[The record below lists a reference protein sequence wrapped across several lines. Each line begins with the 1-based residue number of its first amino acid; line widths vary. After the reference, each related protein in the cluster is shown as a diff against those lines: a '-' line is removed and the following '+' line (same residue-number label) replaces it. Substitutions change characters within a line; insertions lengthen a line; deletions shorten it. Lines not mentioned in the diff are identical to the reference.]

1 MRFFSSLL
9 ILGAI
14 AYVAGFFV
22 FLSDVTGKP
31 PAPTRADAIVVLT
44 GGEMRLDAATTLLEE
59 GFGKRLLI
67 SGVDPATTKADLK
80 RVSHGGAH
88 FDCCTDLG
96 FIAADTHGN
105 AQETAQWAKTHGYR
119 SLILVTSNYHM
130 PRSLAELSAAMPQVR
145 LEPYPVVP
153 EDVDFTHWWRNPHT
167 LRLLHS
173 EYAKYVASLVM
184 TRFIDPLE
192 DNREAL
198 V

>member
-14 AYVAGFFV
+14 AYVAGFFA
-22 FLSDVTGKP
+22 FLSEVTGPP
-31 PAPTRADAIVVLT
+31 PAVNKADAIVVLT
-44 GGEMRLDAATTLLEE
+44 GGEMRLDAGITLLEK
-59 GFGKRLLI
+59 GYGKRLLI

-105 AQETAQWAKTHGYR
+105 AQETAQWAKTHGYH